1 MLILAGIT
9 IQLVLS
15 DGGIFSQANRAKEQT
30 EKGTFEERL
39 NLANVEAFMKKVEKG
54 GLTSEEY
61 FEILKGHNLIS
72 DTAVSE
78 GNIASP
84 TENADGS
91 KTYKITSNDYY
102 IFEAKI
108 YPDGRVETEVIGK
121 DGNIEVKVESIA
133 LNKTSL
139 TLGVEENETLIATI
153 KPDDADNKNVT
164 WSSGD
169 TTIATV
175 SSTGEVTGI
184 KAGETTITV
193 TAEDDEKK
201 SASCKVTV
209 GLIPYSWEELGKIA
223 KAISNTTTYNE
234 ATTQISVEVEGDTKT
249 LKVGEWTRIGS
260 QRVRILGFNHDT
272 LTTNTAYGEAT
283 LTGKAGISFEYWDSL
298 MDRVYMHWGA
308 TKPDGWITKNLYT
321 TLNNTTDG
329 KYKDLENAG
338 VPIKQ
343 VQKIYN
349 ATYNKNDPKTSSDYL
364 WLLSCSEIWGNSAAS
379 GFVSAY
385 SMAEEGKQYAFYSNC
400 NPKPVYNSE
409 NDNVKHYNS
418 EGSSDIYCWL
428 RSPDSYSGNA
438 YRCVHPSGSCSGLN
452 RDEVAAVAPGFSI

>member
-1 MLILAGIT
+1 M
-9 IQLVLS
+9 
-15 DGGIFSQANRAKEQT
+15 
-30 EKGTFEERL
+30 
-39 NLANVEAFMKKVEKG
+39 
-54 GLTSEEY
+54 
-61 FEILKGHNLIS
+61 
-72 DTAVSE
+72 
-78 GNIASP
+78 
-84 TENADGS
+84 
-91 KTYKITSNDYY
+91 
-102 IFEAKI
+102 
-108 YPDGRVETEVIGK
+108 
-121 DGNIEVKVESIA
+121 KVESIA

-184 KAGETTITV
+184 KAGETTI
-193 TAEDDEKK
+193 
-201 SASCKVTV
+201 
-209 GLIPYSWEELGKIA
+209 
-223 KAISNTTTYNE
+223 
-234 ATTQISVEVEGDTKT
+234 TQISVEVEGDTKT